1 MQGAWR
7 YVLFV
12 LSVSIAVAI
21 GYPLVKKLVV
31 SAATK
36 VGAKGVAAYE
46 SQG

>member
-1 MQGAWR
+1 MHGAWR

-21 GYPLVKKLVV
+21 GYPMVKKLVIAGA
-31 SAATK
+31 SK

-46 SQG
+46 EQG